1 MLQAL
6 RSFNTEYSFTI
17 DVIDVDADEALVAR
31 YDELVPVLMG
41 RKDGA
46 EPRQICHYF
55 LDVTK
60 LKAFLG

>member
-6 RSFNTEYSFTI
+6 RSFKKEYAFTI
-17 DVIDVDADEALVAR
+17 DVIDVDADEALVAQ

-46 EPRQICHYF
+46 APRQICHYF
-55 LDVTK
+55 LDEKK